1 MLYLGVSFADAT
13 IYGTFDQ
20 AYQSDKVTFQA
31 DLSNSKKGITS
42 SLNGGNALGFKGNE
56 DLGNGLN
63 ASFVIEFGMEAS
75 DSMSGFSDIK
85 SNTLLGTKTST
96 ANAVSNGVSNRQS
109 FVGLSGGFGSVKI
122 GKQYS
127 EVFNAACGYDLGG
140 CAAVVGSLPM
150 AIISD
155 VDQDVRRSNQV
166 NFSLPK
172 FVDGLSINVGK
183 SFGEAVKMGDG
194 AGNQN
199 AGDGTNYSISY
210 RTGGFAGTIASET
223 LDNTKVHPY
232 LGIANNAVTDAA
244 NSAANKKKT
253 SVTGLSYDI
262 SGMAKVAYTSAK
274 AVIGTGSVKANSY
287 GVSVPVGDAL
297 VAYEMS
303 TGDLKG
309 FAAGAPTSKL
319 KASQMIFNYALSKRT
334 MAYFRQGSHS
344 EKTAAGLNNLKV
356 STTAFGLQH
365 GF

>member
-13 IYGTFDQ
+13 IYGNFDQ
-20 AYQSDKVTFQA
+20 AYQSDKVTFLTGTA
-31 DLSNSKKGITS
+31 NSKKGIS
-42 SLNGGNALGFKGNE
+42 GALNGGNALGFKGNE
-56 DLGNGLN
+56 DLGNGIN
-63 ASFVIEFGMEAS
+63 ANFLIEFGMEGS
-75 DSMSGFSDIK
+75 DSMTGYTAAGG
-85 SNTLLGTKTST
+85 NTLLGAATGSVG
-96 ANAVSNGVSNRQS
+96 VSNGVSNRQS
-109 FVGLSGGFGSVKI
+109 FVGLSGGFGSIKI

-127 EVFNAACGYDLGG
+127 EVFNAACAYDLGG

-155 VDQDVRRSNQV
+155 ADQDVRRSNQV
-166 NFSLPK
+166 NFSLPN

-183 SFGEAVKMGDG
+183 SFGEAAKVG
-194 AGNQN
+194 ASATNN

-223 LDNTKVHPY
+223 LDNTDVHPY
-232 LGIANNAVTDAA
+232 LGPVNLVSDAA

-309 FAAGAPTSKL
+309 FAAGATTSKL

-334 MAYFRQGSHS
+334 LAYFRQGSHT
-344 EKTAAGLNNLKV
+344 ENTAAGVNALKI

-365 GF
+365 SF

>member
-31 DLSNSKKGITS
+31 GLSNSKKGISS

-75 DSMSGFSDIK
+75 DSMSGFSAAG
-85 SNTLLGTKTST
+85 SNTLLGTATST
-96 ANAVSNGVSNRQS
+96 ANVVSNGVSNRQS

-127 EVFNAACGYDLGG
+127 EVFNAACAYDLGG

-155 VDQDVRRSNQV
+155 ADQDVRRSNQV

-183 SFGEAVKMGDG
+183 SFGEAVKVG
-194 AGNQN
+194 ARATNN

-223 LDNTKVHPY
+223 LDNTDVHPY
-232 LGIANNAVTDAA
+232 LGPVNLVSDAT

-262 SGMAKVAYTSAK
+262 SGMAKVSYTSAK

-309 FAAGAPTSKL
+309 FAAGATTSKL

-334 MAYFRQGSHS
+334 MAYFRQGSHT
-344 EKTAAGLNNLKV
+344 ENTAAGVNAVKI